1 MSASPAPAPR
11 LRPGRSRADTGWRL
25 AGLLGLMLVTFVWM
39 PLGARDA
46 AGVSSV
52 LPALRPVALAQ
63 PAGAVVTAAT
73 SAPTGAVPQ
82 APRPRAPVVATLAAS
97 AAAVLVAAAAVV
109 VGRRPTLADVPR
121 LPALATLADRAPPL
135 VP

>member
-1 MSASPAPAPR
+1 
-11 LRPGRSRADTGWRL
+11 
-25 AGLLGLMLVTFVWM
+25 MLVTFVWM

-63 PAGAVVTAAT
+63 PAGAVAR
-73 SAPTGAVPQ
+73 PGRQRRRRGAVPRPT
-82 APRPRAPVVATLAAS
+82 APCPVAAAILAAS
-97 AAAVLVAAAAVV
+97 AAVLVAAV
-109 VGRRPTLADVPR
+109 VGGRGSPPDPGRRAPPPSLA
-121 LPALATLADRAPPL
+121 ALADRAPPL